1 MIHEICFYVKG
12 NMVEVNAQDFL
23 LGELTE
29 SCLNIQPDEFAK
41 LHEKLK
47 EALHIKSQYGTSGWL
62 AQLVQGEN
70 AAQPQIPTRE
80 EWLRLNTIMLDI
92 DKQLRTYRIFEV
104 LASPDAAECLAAVPD
119 LPDAELTVE
128 FWRYYRNIVELYE
141 SVIDD
146 IYSFNRTIYL
156 FIHDYLANLKTLN
169 PENYAAAYFDF
180 LNSPLAYKII
190 VNPINS
196 MNPDMSYTNSDSL
209 QVSLVPMELPNG
221 EYVIAEYYHAQ
232 RLQAFLKIDFLKGL
246 MIGHQIRRC
255 KHCKRFFLLTKGY
268 HTLYCDKPSPEHP
281 HFTCNQMA
289 FRKTGT
295 KEENADNPKYQ
306 IYRKCVKRIEKSCQ
320 RGSISELQRT
330 QLLHKAEELYHTAM
344 TTAEYT
350 NEAFAEIL
358 DSGNLYEQ
366 CGITPPRKGR
376 PKRT

>member
-1 MIHEICFYVKG
+1 
-12 NMVEVNAQDFL
+12 
-23 LGELTE
+23 
-29 SCLNIQPDEFAK
+29 
-41 LHEKLK
+41 
-47 EALHIKSQYGTSGWL
+47 
-62 AQLVQGEN
+62 
-70 AAQPQIPTRE
+70 
-80 EWLRLNTIMLDI
+80 MLDI
-92 DKQLRTYRIFEV
+92 DKQLRTYRVFEV

-119 LPDAELTVE
+119 LPDAELTAE
-128 FWRYYRNIVELYE
+128 FWGYYRNIVELYE

-221 EYVIAEYYHAQ
+221 EYVIAEYYYAQ

-281 HFTCNQMA
+281 RFTCNQMA

-350 NEAFAEIL
+350 NEAFAEML

-366 CGITPPRKGR
+366 CGIMPPRKGR
-376 PKRT
+376 PKKT